1 MSNMHHTATKRRRHR
16 RKRLDYRYW
25 GAMGYWSPAEGA
37 ALLVGI
43 DPNAV
48 DDREFN
54 EAAIFERFDKLR
66 THATRAAEV
75 GSVPEKCS
83 PLQFIDWAHRSH
95 VRVPAALRSAVLK
108 IAGKLKLDGR
118 ERDSILSLII
128 SMAKAKYK
136 YDPEDERSPATKAIQ
151 KDVELNGLE
160 ISDATVLK
168 YLREG
173 AGLLGR
179 RKLQ

>member
-1 MSNMHHTATKRRRHR
+1 M
-16 RKRLDYRYW
+16 
-25 GAMGYWSPAEGA
+25 
-37 ALLVGI
+37 GI
-43 DPNAV
+43 DPSAV
-48 DDREFN
+48 GDREFH

-83 PLQFIDWAHRSH
+83 PSKFIDWAHRSH

-108 IAGKLKLDGR
+108 TAGRLKLDGR
-118 ERDSILSLII
+118 ERDSILSLLI

-136 YDPEDERSPATKAIQ
+136 YDPEEERSPATKAIQ
-151 KDVELNGLE
+151 KDVERIGLE

-173 AGLLGR
+173 ADLLKR
-179 RKLQ
+179 RGHQ